1 MFFGDGVY
9 DVTFANNG
17 RLFAMEDHLD
27 RFYNSCRMMRI
38 DFPLNREELTAEI
51 QRCVDA
57 PETGN
62 RPSTGNRAAATV
74 PVTLCSRL
82 PPVNQTLLITV
93 SQEKSLDD
101 SRPLKLCTDEDTRF
115 FHCNIKTLNL
125 LPNVMASEHAKEAGC
140 DESIFHDTG
149 RQGCVRITDDRSR
162 QDTDR
167 VIFFFQRMQS
177 TPQR

>member
-1 MFFGDGVY
+1 MDEIRIPMQDRALFFGDGVY

-51 QRCVDA
+51 QKCGDA

-74 PVTLCSRL
+74 PVTMCSRI
-82 PPVNQTLLITV
+82 PPAN
-93 SQEKSLDD
+93 
-101 SRPLKLCTDEDTRF
+101 RRC
-115 FHCNIKTLNL
+115 
-125 LPNVMASEHAKEAGC
+125 
-140 DESIFHDTG
+140 
-149 RQGCVRITDDRSR
+149 
-162 QDTDR
+162 
-167 VIFFFQRMQS
+167 
-177 TPQR
+177 

>member
-1 MFFGDGVY
+1 MFPD
-9 DVTFANNG
+9 
-17 RLFAMEDHLD
+17 
-27 RFYNSCRMMRI
+27 
-38 DFPLNREELTAEI
+38 
-51 QRCVDA
+51 
-57 PETGN
+57 
-62 RPSTGNRAAATV
+62 PSSK
-74 PVTLCSRL
+74 P
-82 PPVNQTLLITV
+82 TLLITV

-115 FHCNIKTLNL
+115 FHYNIKTLNL